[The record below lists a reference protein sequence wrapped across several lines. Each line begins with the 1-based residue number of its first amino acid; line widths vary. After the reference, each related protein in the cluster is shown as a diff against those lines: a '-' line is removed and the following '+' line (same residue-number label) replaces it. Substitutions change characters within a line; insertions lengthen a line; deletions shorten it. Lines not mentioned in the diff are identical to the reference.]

1 MRINNVD
8 VDRVKQT
15 IAAVQA
21 DSHQARRT
29 NRVEVAWQFAESQ
42 LQMVGTAMVE
52 GKPVTLEADSP
63 VFLGGGGLRPGPIP
77 YCLFGFA
84 TCYAGTFASV
94 AAEQGVQLT
103 RLKVTAETTVDFTRA
118 LGLGDTP
125 PSEGVRFIV
134 EAEADG
140 GTEVLERLKTAAY
153 ERCPGVYCITHAM
166 PLTVT
171 LA

>member
-21 DSHQARRT
+21 DSNQARRT

-84 TCYAGTFASV
+84 TCYAATFASV
-94 AAEQGVQLT
+94 AAEQGV
-103 RLKVTAETTVDFTRA
+103 
-118 LGLGDTP
+118 
-125 PSEGVRFIV
+125 RFLV
-134 EAEADG
+134 EAETDG
-140 GTEVLERLKTAAY
+140 GREALERLKTAAY

>member
-8 VDRVKQT
+8 VDRVEQT

-21 DSHQARRT
+21 NPDQAKRT
-29 NRVEVAWQFAESQ
+29 NRVEVTWQFTESR
-42 LQMVGTAMVE
+42 LQMVGTAVVE
-52 GKPVTLEADSP
+52 GKPMTLEADSP
-63 VFLGGGGLRPGPIP
+63 TFLGGGGLRPGPIP

-84 TCYAGTFASV
+84 TCYAGTFAGV
-94 AAEQGVQLT
+94 AAEQGVRLK

-140 GTEVLERLKTAAY
+140 DREVLERLKTSAY

>member
-1 MRINNVD
+1 MRVNNVD
-8 VDRVKQT
+8 VERVKQT

-21 DSHQARRT
+21 DPAQAKRT
-29 NRVEVAWQFAESQ
+29 NRVEVTWQFGQ
-42 LQMVGTAMVE
+42 RQVQMIGSATVE
-52 GKPVTLEADSP
+52 GRRMTLEADSP
-63 VFLGGGGLRPGPIP
+63 TFLGGRGRRPGPIP

-84 TCYAGTFASV
+84 TCYAGTFAGV
-94 AAEQGVQLT
+94 AAEQGVELK

-118 LGLGDTP
+118 LGLGETP
-125 PSEGVRFIV
+125 PSEGLRFIV

-140 GTEVLERLKTAAY
+140 GREILERLKSLAY

-171 LA
+171 LV

>member
-15 IAAVQA
+15 VATVQA
-21 DSHQARRT
+21 DPGQAKRT
-29 NRVEVAWQFAESQ
+29 NRVEVSWQFAEGQ
-42 LQMVGTAMVE
+42 VQMAGTAMVE

-84 TCYAGTFASV
+84 TCYAGTFAAV
-94 AAEQGVQLT
+94 AAEQGVRLR

-125 PSEGVRFIV
+125 PSAGMRFIV
-134 EAEADG
+134 EAEAADG
-140 GTEVLERLKTAAY
+140 RETLERLKTAAY
-153 ERCPGVYCITHAM
+153 ERCPGVYCITHAV

>member
-15 IAAVQA
+15 VAAVQA
-21 DSHQARRT
+21 DPGQAKRR
-29 NRVEVAWQFAESQ
+29 NAVEVTWQFDEGQ
-42 LQMVGTAMVE
+42 VQMVGTAMVE

-63 VFLGGGGLRPGPIP
+63 TFLGGGGRRPGPIP

-84 TCYAGTFASV
+84 TCYAGTFAGV
-94 AAEQGVQLT
+94 AAEQGVRLT

-118 LGLGDTP
+118 LGIGDTP
-125 PSEGVRFIV
+125 PSEGLRFVV

-140 GTEVLERLKTAAY
+140 GREVLERLKTAAY

-166 PLTVT
+166 PLAVT